1 VALSSRLCINP
12 AHPRDWR
19 LHDEGMLVPTG
30 VGDLHYRRSRFA
42 TRLLTDRL
50 YTASHFWAKEERPG
64 VWRVGLTK
72 FAARML
78 GDVVD
83 VGFETPVDSDVRLG
97 DAIGWF
103 EGFKARSD
111 LYCVVSGRFLGGN
124 PALVD
129 DVDVIDRDRWEGG
142 WLYAVEGHVDPEA
155 RDAQGYIRWLD
166 AVIDKMRGKETK
178 G

>member
-1 VALSSRLCINP
+1 VRYIALTR
-12 AHPRDWR
+12 
-19 LHDEGMLVPTG
+19 
-30 VGDLHYRRSRFA
+30 VGHIYYRRSRFS

-50 YTASHFWAKEERPG
+50 YTASHFWVKEQDPG

-83 VGFETPVDSDVRLG
+83 VGFDLPVGSRVRLG

-111 LYCVVSGRFLGGN
+111 LYAVVEGEFAGGN
-124 PALVD
+124 PLLD
-129 DVDVIDRDRWEGG
+129 QDVDVIDRDRYEAG
-142 WLYAVEGHVDPEA
+142 WLYAVNGTVDPEA
-155 RDAQGYIRWLD
+155 RDAEGYARWLD
-166 AVIDKMRGKETK
+166 AVIAKMRGHVPERSA
-178 G
+178 